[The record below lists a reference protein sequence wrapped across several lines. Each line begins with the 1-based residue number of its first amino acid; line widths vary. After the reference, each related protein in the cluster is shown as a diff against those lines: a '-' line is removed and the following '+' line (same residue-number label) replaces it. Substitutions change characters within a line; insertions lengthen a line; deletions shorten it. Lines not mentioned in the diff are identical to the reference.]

1 MITFLEGIL
10 SEILPTQVTIDV
22 HGIGYQVHVPAST
35 IGKLPKVGER
45 VQILTH
51 LLIREDSH
59 VLYGFAS
66 AAERDLF
73 RLLVQR
79 VSGIGPKLA
88 LAILSRMSVDAFKS
102 AVIHSDLGTI
112 SCVNGMGRKTAERV
126 ILELKDKLGVVAEWE
141 GAGSA
146 RAGQRASTNVGDAV
160 FALISLGYGEQEARR
175 AVHQVLEQEHSPGVA
190 SSEELV
196 RKALKLKSP

>member
-10 SEILPTQVTIDV
+10 SEILPAQITINV
-22 HGIGYQVHVPAST
+22 HGIGYQLHIPTSSVCQ
-35 IGKLPKVGER
+35 LPKVGEK
-45 VQILTH
+45 VQVLTH

-59 VLYGFAS
+59 VLYGFIS
-66 AAERDLF
+66 SAERDLF

-88 LAILSRMSVDAFKS
+88 LAILSRMSVDAFKA
-102 AVIHSDLGTI
+102 AVIRSDLTTI

-141 GAGSA
+141 EAGFTHIDRHASA
-146 RAGQRASTNVGDAV
+146 NVGDAV
-160 FALISLGYGEQEARR
+160 FALTSLGYRKTEARR
-175 AVHQVLEQEHSPGVA
+175 IVYQVLKCSSRLV

-196 RKALKLKSP
+196 RKALKLVP